1 MSVTYKDYY
10 QILGVPRDASA
21 EQITKAFRKL
31 ARKYHPD
38 VNQESGAEDKF
49 KEINEAH
56 AVLKDQQKRERYDT
70 LGASWEHGQDFRPPP
85 GYENFGFH
93 YTGGGGRSAD
103 DLGDFS
109 DFFSAVFGGLGGGFG
124 GAGHRS
130 GRDRRNFGGRS
141 GFGGG
146 FAPGGGP
153 RTGEDH
159 EAEILVSLEEAAR
172 GASRTVRL
180 SKPGGGPRSLK
191 VAIPA
196 GIADGTRI
204 RLKNQGGD
212 GVAGGPPGDLYLRV
226 RLQPHPRL
234 RVDGHDLIARVE
246 IAPWQAALGDRIEVA
261 TLDGKVR
268 LQVPAGTASAT
279 RFRLRGQGLPGRD
292 GAAGGDLYVETVIAV
307 SDELS
312 AEQRRLYE
320 QLRDTE

>member
-10 QILGVPRDASA
+10 QILGVPRDASG

-31 ARKYHPD
+31 ARRYHPD
-38 VNQESGAEDKF
+38 VNQDPGAEEKF

-56 AVLKDQQKRERYDT
+56 AVLKDPDKRERYDT
-70 LGASWEHGQDFRPPP
+70 LGAAWEHGQDFRPPP

-93 YTGGGGRSAD
+93 YAGGGGRGAD
-103 DLGDFS
+103 GLGDFS
-109 DFFSAVFGGLGGGFG
+109 DFFSTLFGGLGGGFG
-124 GAGHRS
+124 GTAHRS
-130 GRDRRNFGGRS
+130 
-141 GFGGG
+141 
-146 FAPGGGP
+146 GGGP
-153 RTGEDH
+153 RAGEDH
-159 EAEILVSLEEAAR
+159 EAEITVSLEEAAH

-191 VAIPA
+191 VTIPV
-196 GIADGTRI
+196 GITDGTRI

-234 RVDGHDLIARVE
+234 RADGHDLIARVE
-246 IAPWQAALGDRIEVA
+246 IAPWQAALGDRIEVT
-261 TLDGKVR
+261 TLGGKVR

-279 RFRLRGQGLPGRD
+279 RFRLRGQGLPGRN
-292 GAAGGDLYVETVIAV
+292 GAAGGDLYVETIIAV
-307 SDELS
+307 GDELS